1 MSGPKTSYYE
11 EYMRKRDS
19 DRSLPPTSHVLTDRN
34 SYVNFLEVQLERVS
48 AACLGVQ
55 AYDGRFN
62 DMQALLVSMEHRVTQ
77 ATRLVA
83 LAQKC
88 TEVCIRVARVAGDPR
103 FFIEY
108 VVYHYLIDY
117 ITTYT

>member
-1 MSGPKTSYYE
+1 MLMSGQKTSYYE
-11 EYMRKRDS
+11 TYVRNRDS
-19 DRSLPPTSHVLTDRN
+19 ERSHGSQAQPPTVLTDRN
-34 SYVNFLEVQLERVS
+34 SYINFLEVQLERVS

-77 ATRLVA
+77 STRLVG

-88 TEVCIRVARVAGDPR
+88 TEVRRGGKALLLPA
-103 FFIEY
+103 
-108 VVYHYLIDY
+108 
-117 ITTYT
+117 

>member
-1 MSGPKTSYYE
+1 MLMSGPKTSYYE

-19 DRSLPPTSHVLTDRN
+19 DRSLPSTSHVLTDRN

-88 TEVCIRVARVAGDPR
+88 TEVCIRVAGDPR

-108 VVYHYLIDY
+108 TIILSI
-117 ITTYT
+117 TYT